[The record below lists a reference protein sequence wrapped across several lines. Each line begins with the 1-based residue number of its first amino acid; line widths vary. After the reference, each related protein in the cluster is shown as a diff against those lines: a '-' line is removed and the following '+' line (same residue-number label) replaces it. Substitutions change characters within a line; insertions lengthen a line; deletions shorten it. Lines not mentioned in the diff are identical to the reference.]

1 MMIVFRS
8 NVSKYAAR
16 TILGLG
22 AVALALTFGSAPAEA
37 GSVTYTLDTSFN
49 GGTPTSTP
57 PWLTAKFE
65 DGVANHVT
73 LTLTANL
80 NVASEFISDVAFNLL
95 GTIVPSSL
103 TYHQVSGKTATVQAT
118 TQDAQNL
125 TGGGAAGFG
134 FDVNLAFSTSGSNN
148 GANRFKGT
156 DVVVFDI
163 SGTGLNFAD
172 FEYTNTG
179 SADAHVG
186 AHVQGIPI
194 PGSRDTT
201 SGAIKDGT
209 VPEPSSIVLSSVGLA
224 LVGLAGVVRRKR
236 S

>member
-1 MMIVFRS
+1 MIVIRS
-8 NVSKYAAR
+8 SMSKYAAQ

-22 AVALALTFGSAPAEA
+22 AVALALMFGSAPAEA
-37 GSVTYTLDTSFN
+37 GSVSYTLNTSFN

-73 LTLTANL
+73 LTLTAHL

-95 GTIVPSSL
+95 GTITPSSL
-103 TYHQVSGKTATVQAT
+103 TYHQVSGKTATVHAGAQN
-118 TQDAQNL
+118 AQNL
-125 TGGGAAGFG
+125 IGGGAAGQG
-134 FDVNLAFSTSGSNN
+134 FDVDLAFSTSGANN

-156 DVVVFDI
+156 DIVVFDI
-163 SGTGLNFAD
+163 SGTGLTFAD

-179 SADAHVG
+179 GANAHVG
-186 AHVQGIPI
+186 AHVQGIP
-194 PGSRDTT
+194 GTT
-201 SGAIKDGT
+201 GPSGAIKDGAGT